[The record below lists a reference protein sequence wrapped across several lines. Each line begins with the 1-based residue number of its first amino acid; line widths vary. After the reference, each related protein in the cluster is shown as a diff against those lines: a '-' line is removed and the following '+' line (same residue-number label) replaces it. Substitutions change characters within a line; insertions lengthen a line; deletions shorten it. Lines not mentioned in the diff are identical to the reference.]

1 MFEDLRNRYIGKPQG
16 HALIERTI
24 GSRNSECFAKPAP
37 LFERRIAKNGTVC
50 FEGEY
55 WEIPA
60 YAGVEHGQYVYVRP
74 CPWGAELVVEINA
87 QYREEPEQIN
97 SQDGQDAEKQLA
109 YIPLKPF
116 PPRTLDK
123 SGCHCRYSIRPLDM
137 PNI

>member
-1 MFEDLRNRYIGKPQG
+1 MLEDFRDRCIGRPQG
-16 HALIERTI
+16 RALMERTI
-24 GSRNSECFAKPAP
+24 CSCDSASVAQSAP
-37 LFERRIAKNGTVC
+37 LFERRIAKNGTVR
-50 FEGEY
+50 FGGEY
-55 WEIPA
+55 WEIPT

-97 SQDGQDAEKQLA
+97 PQHVQNAEKQLA

-116 PPRTLDK
+116 PPRTLERSD
-123 SGCHCRYSIRPLDM
+123 CHCRYSIRPLDM